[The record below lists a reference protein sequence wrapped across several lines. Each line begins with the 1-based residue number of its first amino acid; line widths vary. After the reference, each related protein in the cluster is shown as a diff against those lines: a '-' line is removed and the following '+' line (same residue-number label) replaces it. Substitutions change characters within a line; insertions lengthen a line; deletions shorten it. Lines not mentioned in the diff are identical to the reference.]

1 MSLPAKT
8 IEIIYLFLFIF
19 AHGVL
24 IMNTFRTTQYVLDD
38 VFVRFWNS
46 LSFAR
51 TSNRNLEGDFKNL
64 RFATGQTLDYRL
76 EERYLG
82 GEGASATAEA
92 RVQVIRPLTISKQY
106 RIMLEYT
113 GFNLTFD
120 RARDEPYLAMAN
132 EPRAKR
138 LGNMVERFIADEF
151 QTKTYQA
158 VGTPGVPVDFNTIL
172 SADAYMTELAIPE
185 DGKRYA
191 GVAPRV
197 AANLSND
204 LFNTFNNTVN
214 TGALIDGFIG
224 HLSGFDFFKTN
235 FLKRQIAGA
244 GQAGGSPPAGFKLGG
259 TVTNGPITGGNT
271 ISVTGLVASTLAFAK
286 GDIIEVDDAAGVFM
300 VNPLTYESL
309 EQRAQFVV
317 TEDVISSGGGTAD
330 IPVNPTIVISGARQN
345 ISAAIPNGAQMLL
358 RDSHNVSLAYH
369 NQAIVFAAP
378 PIKEL
383 RGGVE
388 AVTRY
393 SDLYKLA
400 MTYTL
405 GADIRNYEQLDRI
418 DVICGVAIN
427 PEFAVRICS

>member
-1 MSLPAKT
+1 MAN
-8 IEIIYLFLFIF
+8 LF
-19 AHGVL
+19 
-24 IMNTFRTTQYVLDD
+24 RETQYVLDD

-92 RVQVIRPLTISKQY
+92 RVQVIRPLSITKQF

-120 RARDEPYLAMAN
+120 RARDEPYLEMAN
-132 EPRAKR
+132 APRAKR
-138 LGNMVERFIADEF
+138 LGNMVERFIASEF

-172 SADAYMTELAIPE
+172 AADAYMTELAIPE
-185 DGKRYA
+185 DGKRYVGA
-191 GVAPRV
+191 GPRV
-197 AANLSND
+197 TANLSND
-204 LFNTFNNTVN
+204 LYQTFNNTVN
-214 TGALIDGFIG
+214 TGALIDGFVG

-235 FLKRQIAGA
+235 FLTRQIAGA

-271 ISVTGLVASTLAFAK
+271 IAVTGLVVSTLAFRK

-300 VNPLTYESL
+300 INPLTYEPL

-317 TEDVISSGGGTAD
+317 TEDVTSTGGGTAN
-330 IPVNPTIVISGARQN
+330 IPVNPTIVIDGARQN

-369 NQAIVFAAP
+369 TQAVVFAAP

-400 MTYTL
+400 MTYSL

>member
-1 MSLPAKT
+1 MAN
-8 IEIIYLFLFIF
+8 LF
-19 AHGVL
+19 
-24 IMNTFRTTQYVLDD
+24 RETQYVLDD

-82 GEGASATAEA
+82 GEGASATSEA
-92 RVQVIRPLTISKQY
+92 RVQIIRPLTINKQF
-106 RIMLEYT
+106 RIMLDYT
-113 GFNLTFD
+113 GFELTFD
-120 RARDEPYLAMAN
+120 RARDEPYLEMAN
-132 EPRAKR
+132 APRAKR
-138 LGNMVERFIADEF
+138 LGNMVENFIASQF
-151 QTKTYQA
+151 QTQTYQA

-185 DGKRYA
+185 DGKRYC
-191 GVAPRV
+191 GVGPRI

-204 LFNTFNNTVN
+204 LYNTFNNTVN
-214 TGALIDGFIG
+214 TGALIDGFVG

-235 FLKRQIAGA
+235 FLTRQIAGA
-244 GQAGGSPPAGFKLGG
+244 GQAGGSPPAGFLLGG
-259 TVTNGPITGGNT
+259 TVTNGPIVGGNT
-271 ISVTGLVASTLAFAK
+271 ISVTGLVPSVVAFNV
-286 GDIIEVDDAAGVFM
+286 GDIIEVDDSAGVFM
-300 VNPLTYESL
+300 VNPLTYDAL

-317 TEDVISSGGGTAD
+317 TATVVASGGGTAD
-330 IPVNPTIVISGARQN
+330 IPVNPTIVIDGARQN

-358 RDSHNVSLAYH
+358 RASHNVSLAYH
-369 NQAIVFAAP
+369 TQAVVFAAP

-383 RGGVE
+383 RGGVD

-393 SDLYKLA
+393 SDLYKLS
-400 MTYTL
+400 MTYSL

>member
-1 MSLPAKT
+1 MVA
-8 IEIIYLFLFIF
+8 
-19 AHGVL
+19 
-24 IMNTFRTTQYVLDD
+24 NTFKETQYVLDD

-51 TSNRNLEGDFKNL
+51 TANRNLEGDFKNL

-82 GEGASATAEA
+82 GEGAAATSEA
-92 RVQVIRPLTISKQY
+92 RVQVIRPLSITKQY

-120 RARDEPYLAMAN
+120 RARDEPYLEMAN
-132 EPRAKR
+132 APRAKR
-138 LGNMVERFIADEF
+138 LANMVERFIAQSF
-151 QTKTYQA
+151 QTQTYQA

-185 DGKRYA
+185 DGKRFCGA
-191 GVAPRV
+191 GPRV
-197 AANLSND
+197 TANLSND
-204 LFNTFNNTVN
+204 LYNTFNNTVN
-214 TGALIDGFIG
+214 TGALIDGFVG

-235 FLKRQIAGA
+235 FLTRQISGA
-244 GQAGGSPPAGFKLGG
+244 GEAGGTPPAGFKLAG
-259 TVTNGPITGGNT
+259 TVTNGPIIGGNT
-271 ISVTGLVASTLAFAK
+271 ISLTGLVPSTIVFNV
-286 GDIIEVDDAAGVFM
+286 GDIIEADDSAGVFM
-300 VNPLTYESL
+300 VNPLTYEPL
-309 EQRAQFVV
+309 AQRAQFVV
-317 TEDVISSGGGTAD
+317 TDTVISSGGGTAD
-330 IPVNPTIVISGARQN
+330 VPVNPTIIIDGARQN

-358 RDSHNVSLAYH
+358 RADHNVSLAYH
-369 NQAIVFAAP
+369 TQAVVFAAP

-400 MTYTL
+400 MTYSL

>member
-1 MSLPAKT
+1 MAN
-8 IEIIYLFLFIF
+8 LF
-19 AHGVL
+19 
-24 IMNTFRTTQYVLDD
+24 RETQYVLDD

-92 RVQVIRPLTISKQY
+92 RVQIIRPLTISKQF

-120 RARDEPYLAMAN
+120 RARDEPYLEMAN
-132 EPRAKR
+132 APRAKR
-138 LGNMVERFIADEF
+138 LGNMVERFIASEF

-172 SADAYMTELAIPE
+172 AADAYMTELAIPE

-191 GVAPRV
+191 GVGPRI

-204 LFNTFNNTVN
+204 LYNTFNNTVN
-214 TGALIDGFIG
+214 TGALIDGFVG

-235 FLKRQIAGA
+235 FLTRQIAGA

-259 TVTNGPITGGNT
+259 TVTNGPIVGGNT
-271 ISVTGLVASTLAFAK
+271 IAVTGLVASTLAFRK

-300 VNPLTYESL
+300 VNPLTYEAL

-317 TEDVISSGGGTAD
+317 TEDVISSGGGTAN
-330 IPVNPTIVISGARQN
+330 IPVNPTIVIDGARQN

-369 NQAIVFAAP
+369 TQAVVFAAP

-400 MTYTL
+400 MTYSL

>member
-1 MSLPAKT
+1 MSN
-8 IEIIYLFLFIF
+8 LF
-19 AHGVL
+19 
-24 IMNTFRTTQYVLDD
+24 RETQYVLDD

-82 GEGASATAEA
+82 GEGASATSEA
-92 RVQVIRPLTISKQY
+92 RVQVIRPLTISKQF

-120 RARDEPYLAMAN
+120 RARDEPYLEMAN
-132 EPRAKR
+132 APRAKR

-151 QTKTYQA
+151 QKKTYQA

-185 DGKRYA
+185 DGKRYC

-204 LFNTFNNTVN
+204 LFNTFNMTVN

-235 FLKRQIAGA
+235 FLTRQIAGA
-244 GQAGGSPPAGFKLGG
+244 GQLGGSPPAGFLLAG
-259 TVTNGPITGGNT
+259 TVTNGPIVDGNT
-271 ISVTGLVASTLAFAK
+271 ISVEGLGQAPGTLVFRE
-286 GDIIEVDDAAGVFM
+286 GDIIEVDDDSEVFM
-300 VNPLTYESL
+300 VNPLTYEAL

-317 TEDVISSGGGTAD
+317 TADVISAGGDTAD
-330 IPVNPTIVISGARQN
+330 IPVNPTIVTSGARQN
-345 ISAAIPNGAQMLL
+345 ISQAIPDGAQMLL
-358 RDSHNVSLAYH
+358 RASHNVSLAYH
-369 NQAIVFAAP
+369 TQAVVFAAP

-400 MTYTL
+400 MTYSL

>member
-1 MSLPAKT
+1 MAN
-8 IEIIYLFLFIF
+8 LF
-19 AHGVL
+19 
-24 IMNTFRTTQYVLDD
+24 RETQYVLDD

-82 GEGASATAEA
+82 GEGASATSEA
-92 RVQVIRPLTISKQY
+92 RVQVIRPLTITKQF

-120 RARDEPYLAMAN
+120 RARDEPYLEMAN
-132 EPRAKR
+132 APRAKR
-138 LGNMVERFIADEF
+138 LGNMVERFIASEF

-185 DGKRYA
+185 DGKRYC
-191 GVAPRV
+191 GVGPRI

-204 LFNTFNNTVN
+204 LYNTFNNTVN
-214 TGALIDGFIG
+214 TGALIDGFVG

-235 FLKRQIAGA
+235 FLTRQIAGA
-244 GQAGGSPPAGFKLGG
+244 GQAGGTPPAGFKLGG

-271 ISVTGLVASTLAFAK
+271 IAVTGLVVSTLAFRK
-286 GDIIEVDDAAGVFM
+286 GDIIEVDDASGVFM
-300 VNPLTYESL
+300 INPLTYEAL

-317 TEDVISSGGGTAD
+317 TEDVISSGGGTAN
-330 IPVNPTIVISGARQN
+330 IPVNPTIVIDGARQN

-369 NQAIVFAAP
+369 TQAVVFAAP

-400 MTYTL
+400 MTYSL

>member
-1 MSLPAKT
+1 MAN
-8 IEIIYLFLFIF
+8 
-19 AHGVL
+19 V
-24 IMNTFRTTQYVLDD
+24 FRETQYVLDD

-51 TSNRNLEGDFKNL
+51 TANRNLEADFKNL
-64 RFATGQTLDYRL
+64 KFATGQTIDYRL

-82 GEGASATAEA
+82 GEGATATAEG
-92 RVQVIRPLTISKQY
+92 RVQITRPLSITKQY
-106 RIMLEYT
+106 HTMIEYT
-113 GFNLTFD
+113 GFELTFD
-120 RARDEPYLAMAN
+120 RARDEPYLEMAN
-132 EPRAKR
+132 APRAKR
-138 LGNMVERFIADEF
+138 LANKCEKFIAEEF

-191 GVAPRV
+191 GVGPRI

-204 LFNTFNNTVN
+204 LYNTYNDTVN
-214 TGALIDGFIG
+214 TGALIDGFVG

-235 FLKRQIAGA
+235 FLGRQIAGL

-259 TVTNGPITGGNT
+259 VVTGGPVTTGNT
-271 ISVTGLVASTLAFAK
+271 ISVGSLGQSAGALVFRK
-286 GDIIEVDDAAGVFM
+286 GDIIEVDEAAGVFM
-300 VNPLTYESL
+300 VNPLTYQPL

-317 TEDVISSGGGTAD
+317 TEDVISANGTTAV
-330 IPVNPTIVISGARQN
+330 IPVNPSIVITGARQN
-345 ISAAIPNGAQMLL
+345 ISAAIPNGAQLLL
-358 RDSHNVSLAYH
+358 RNSHNVSLAYH
-369 NQAIVFAAP
+369 SQAVVFAAP

-400 MTYTL
+400 MTYSL
-405 GADIRNYEQLDRI
+405 GADIRSYEQLDRI
-418 DVICGVAIN
+418 DLICGVAIN

>member
-1 MSLPAKT
+1 MAN
-8 IEIIYLFLFIF
+8 
-19 AHGVL
+19 V
-24 IMNTFRTTQYVLDD
+24 FRETQYVLDD

-51 TSNRNLEGDFKNL
+51 TANRNLEADFKNL
-64 RFATGQTLDYRL
+64 RFATGQTIDYRL

-82 GEGASATAEA
+82 GEGASALSEA
-92 RVQVIRPLTISKQY
+92 RVQIIRPLSITKQF
-106 RIMLEYT
+106 RIMLDYT
-113 GFNLTFD
+113 GFELTFD
-120 RARDEPYLAMAN
+120 RARDEPYLEMAN
-132 EPRAKR
+132 APRAKR
-138 LGNMVERFIADEF
+138 LGNMVENFIATTFAD
-151 QTKTYQA
+151 QTYQA

-191 GVAPRV
+191 GVSPRV
-197 AANLSND
+197 AQALSND
-204 LFNTFNNTVN
+204 LFAVFNDTVN
-214 TGALIDGFIG
+214 TGALIDGFVG

-235 FLKRQIAGA
+235 FLKYHVSGA
-244 GQAGGSPPAGFKLGG
+244 GQLGGSPPAGMLLAG

-271 ISVTGLVASTLAFAK
+271 ISVTGLGQAPGTVVFRL
-286 GDIIEVDDAAGVFM
+286 GDVIQVDSSAGVFM
-300 VNPLTYESL
+300 VNPLTYDALSTP
-309 EQRAQFVV
+309 AQFVV
-317 TEDVISSGGGTAD
+317 TADVVSANGSTAD
-330 IPVNPTIVISGARQN
+330 IPVNPTIVIAPDARQN

-358 RDSHNVSLAYH
+358 YASHNVSLAYH
-369 NQAIVFAAP
+369 TQAVVFAAP

-400 MTYTL
+400 MTYSL

-427 PEFAVRICS
+427 PEFAVRIMS

>member
-1 MSLPAKT
+1 MAN
-8 IEIIYLFLFIF
+8 
-19 AHGVL
+19 V
-24 IMNTFRTTQYVLDD
+24 FRETQYVLDD

-51 TSNRNLEGDFKNL
+51 TANRNLEGDFKNL

-76 EERYLG
+76 EERYLA
-82 GEGASATAEA
+82 GEGATATSEA
-92 RVQVIRPLTISKQY
+92 RVQIIRPLSITKQF
-106 RIMLEYT
+106 RTMIEYT

-120 RARDEPYLAMAN
+120 RARDEPYLEMSNA
-132 EPRAKR
+132 PRAKR
-138 LGNMVERFIADEF
+138 LANLVEKFIANEF

-158 VGTPGVPVDFNTIL
+158 VGTPGVPVDFNVIL
-172 SADAYMTELAIPE
+172 DADAYLTELGVPE

-191 GVAPRV
+191 GVGPRI

-204 LFNTFNNTVN
+204 LYNTFNNTVN
-214 TGALIDGFIG
+214 TGALIDGFVG

-235 FLKRQIAGA
+235 FLTRQIAGA

-259 TVTNGPITGGNT
+259 TVTNGPIVGGNT
-271 ISVTGLVASTLAFAK
+271 ISVTGLVPSVVAFNI
-286 GDIIEVDDAAGVFM
+286 GDIIEVDDSAGVFM
-300 VNPLTYESL
+300 VNPLTYDSL
-309 EQRAQFVV
+309 DQRAQFVV
-317 TEDVISSGGGTAD
+317 TATVVASGGGTAD
-330 IPVNPTIVISGARQN
+330 IPVNPTIIIDGARQN
-345 ISAAIPNGAQMLL
+345 ISASIPNGAQMLL
-358 RDSHNVSLAYH
+358 RNSHNVSLAYH
-369 NQAIVFAAP
+369 TQAVVFAAP

-400 MTYTL
+400 MTYSL

>member
-1 MSLPAKT
+1 MAN
-8 IEIIYLFLFIF
+8 
-19 AHGVL
+19 V
-24 IMNTFRTTQYVLDD
+24 FRETQYVLDD
-38 VFVRFWNS
+38 VFVRYWNS

-51 TSNRNLEGDFKNL
+51 TANRNLEADFKNL
-64 RFATGQTLDYRL
+64 KFATGQTIDYRL

-82 GEGASATAEA
+82 GEGATATAEA
-92 RVQVIRPLTISKQY
+92 RVQVIRPLSITKQF

-120 RARDEPYLAMAN
+120 RARDEPYLEMSNA
-132 EPRAKR
+132 PRAKR
-138 LGNMVERFIADEF
+138 LANMTERFIAEEF

-172 SADAYMTELAIPE
+172 QADAYMTELAIPE
-185 DGKRYA
+185 DGKRFSA
-191 GVAPRV
+191 VSPRV

-204 LFNTFNNTVN
+204 LYTVFNDTVN
-214 TGALIDGFIG
+214 TGALIDGFVG

-235 FLKRQIAGA
+235 FLTRQVAGA
-244 GQAGGSPPAGFKLGG
+244 GQLGGSPPAGKKLAG

-271 ISVTGLVASTLAFAK
+271 ISVTGLGQAPGTVVFEE
-286 GDIIEVDDAAGVFM
+286 GDILEVDSDAGVFM
-300 VNPLTYESL
+300 VNPLTYEPL
-309 EQRAQFVV
+309 EQVAQFVV
-317 TEDVISSGGGTAD
+317 TAQVISANGSTAN
-330 IPVNPTIVISGARQN
+330 IPVNPTIVIDGARQN
-345 ISAAIPNGAQMLL
+345 ISAAIPNGAQMLMF
-358 RDSHNVSLAYH
+358 DSHNVSLAYH
-369 NQAIVFAAP
+369 TQSVVFAAP
-378 PIKEL
+378 PLKEL

-400 MTYTL
+400 MTYSL

-418 DVICGVAIN
+418 DVIAGVAIN

>member
-1 MSLPAKT
+1 MSN
-8 IEIIYLFLFIF
+8 LF
-19 AHGVL
+19 
-24 IMNTFRTTQYVLDD
+24 RETQYVLDD
-38 VFVRFWNS
+38 VFVRFWNT

-51 TSNRNLEGDFKNL
+51 TSNRNIEGDFKSM

-82 GEGASATAEA
+82 GEGASATAES
-92 RVQVIRPLTISKQY
+92 RIQVIRPLSITKQF
-106 RIMLEYT
+106 RIMLEYS

-120 RARDEPYLAMAN
+120 RARDEPYLEMAN
-132 EPRAKR
+132 APRAKR
-138 LGNMVERFIADEF
+138 LGNMVERFIASEF

-191 GVAPRV
+191 GVGPRI

-204 LFNTFNNTVN
+204 LYSTFNNTVN
-214 TGALIDGFIG
+214 TGALIDGFVG

-235 FLKRQIAGA
+235 FLTRQIAGA

-271 ISVTGLVASTLAFAK
+271 IAVTGLVASVVAFNI
-286 GDIIEVDDAAGVFM
+286 GDIIEIDDAAGVFM
-300 VNPLTYESL
+300 INPLTYEPL

-317 TEDVISSGGGTAD
+317 TETVIASGGGTANV
-330 IPVNPTIVISGARQN
+330 PVNPTIVIDGARQN
-345 ISAAIPNGAQMLL
+345 ISAAIPNGAQILL

-369 NQAIVFAAP
+369 TQAVVFAAP
-378 PIKEL
+378 PLKEL
-383 RGGVE
+383 RGGVD

-393 SDLYKLA
+393 SDLYKLS
-400 MTYTL
+400 MTYSL

-427 PEFAVRICS
+427 PEFAIRICS

>member
-1 MSLPAKT
+1 MANV
-8 IEIIYLFLFIF
+8 F
-19 AHGVL
+19 
-24 IMNTFRTTQYVLDD
+24 NTTQYVLDD

-51 TSNRNLEGDFKNL
+51 TANRNLEGDFKNL
-64 RFATGQTLDYRL
+64 RFATGQTMNYRL
-76 EERYLG
+76 EQRYLA

-92 RVQVIRPLTISKQY
+92 VVQVVRPLSITKQF
-106 RIMLEYT
+106 RTMVEYT
-113 GFNLTFD
+113 GFDLTFD
-120 RARDEPYLAMAN
+120 RARDEPYLEMAN
-132 EPRAKR
+132 APRAKR
-138 LGNMVERFIADEF
+138 LANMVENFIAADNF
-151 QTKTYQA
+151 QKQTYQA
-158 VGTPGVPVDFNTIL
+158 VGTPGVAIDFNTIL
-172 SADAYMTELAIPE
+172 LADAYMTELAIPE

-191 GVAPRV
+191 GVPPRT

-204 LFNTFNNTVN
+204 LFSTFNNTVN
-214 TGALIDGFIG
+214 EGALMDGFIG

-244 GQAGGSPPAGFKLGG
+244 GEAGGAPPAGFKLGG
-259 TVTNGPITGGNT
+259 IVTNGPITSGNT
-271 ISVTGLVASTLAFAK
+271 IEVSGVAASSLVFTE
-286 GDIIEVDDAAGVFM
+286 GDIIEVDDASGVFM
-300 VNPLTYESL
+300 INPLTYQSL
-309 EQRAQFVV
+309 AQRAQFVV
-317 TEDVISSGGGTAD
+317 TADVTSDGAGAAV

-358 RDSHNVSLAYH
+358 RDDHNVSLAYH
-369 NQAIVFAAP
+369 TQALVFAAP
-378 PIKEL
+378 PMKEL

-400 MTYTL
+400 MTYSL